1 MHVLAVL
8 GAEARHH
15 EGARADA
22 HLVRVGVGVGLVR
35 QVHPTPNPTHQ
46 GASADAHLLHRQ
58 VHLVRVRVRVRIKVR
73 VRVRVRA
80 RASKP
85 R

>member
-22 HLVRVGVGVGLVR
+22 HL
-35 QVHPTPNPTHQ
+35 
-46 GASADAHLLHRQ
+46 LHRQ
-58 VHLVRVRVRVRIKVR
+58 VHLVRVRGRSRIKVR
-73 VRVRVRA
+73 VRARARA

>member
-15 EGARADA
+15 EGAS
-22 HLVRVGVGVGLVR
+22 V
-35 QVHPTPNPTHQ
+35 
-46 GASADAHLLHRQ
+46 DAHLLHRQ
-58 VHLVRVRVRVRIKVR
+58 VHLGRVWGRVSIRVR